1 MINSFKNFLNIFKK
15 VNGFNVIKQ
24 YAKSRVLIFALF
36 QILTQGTSKKSLE
49 IVRNSVDNKIINRLR
64 KKYKNYIL
72 DNKEMIL
79 QESSKRE
86 YSDKIWFLWL
96 QGIEQAP
103 EIVKMCYNSI
113 QQNLDNRELILLTD
127 NNYRDFITFPDYIQE
142 KIDEGIITKTHLS
155 DLLRLELLTKY
166 GGTWVDATVY
176 ISSSSNFP
184 NYMLKSDLFLFQ
196 KLKPGLDGNPRSI
209 SSWYITSCT
218 NNPILLLA
226 KGLLFEYWKNNNYL
240 IDYFLLHDFIELAIE
255 TYPDEWKKIVPFSS
269 STPHILLLR
278 LFDSFNEEMWTS
290 IVSQTSIHKL
300 TYKYDSNISIE
311 GTNLEKILTINED
324 MND

>member
-15 VNGFNVIKQ
+15 INGFNVIKQ

-36 QILTQGTSKKSLE
+36 QILAQGTSKKSLE

-166 GGTWVDATVY
+166 GGTWIDATVY
-176 ISSSSNFP
+176 ISSSNFP
-184 NYMLKSDLFLFQ
+184 NYMLKSDLFFFQ

-255 TYPDEWKKIVPFSS
+255 TYPDEWKKVVAFSS

-278 LFDSFNEEMWTS
+278 LFDEYDEEIWNS
-290 IVSQTSIHKL
+290 VKSQTPLHKL
-300 TYKYDSNISIE
+300 TYKFDNKRTISNSFLDNLMISRGKDVE
-311 GTNLEKILTINED
+311 
-324 MND
+324 

>member
-15 VNGFNVIKQ
+15 INGFNVIKQ

-36 QILTQGTSKKSLE
+36 QILAQGTSKKSLE

-176 ISSSSNFP
+176 ISSSNFP
-184 NYMLKSDLFLFQ
+184 NYKLKSDLFLFQ

-255 TYPDEWKKIVPFSS
+255 TYPDEWKKVVPFSS

>member
-24 YAKSRVLIFALF
+24 YAKSRVLIFALV

-103 EIVKMCYNSI
+103 EIVKICYNSI
-113 QQNLDNRELILLTD
+113 HQNLDNHELILLTD
-127 NNYRDFITFPDYIQE
+127 KNYRDFITFPDYIQE
-142 KIDEGIITKTHLS
+142 KIDLGIITKTHLS

-166 GGTWVDATVY
+166 GGTWIDATVY
-176 ISSSSNFP
+176 ISSSNFP
-184 NYMLKSDLFLFQ
+184 NYMLKSDLFFFQ
-196 KLKPGLDGNPRSI
+196 KLKPGLDGNPRTI
-209 SSWYITSCT
+209 SSWYITSCS

-255 TYPDEWKKIVPFSS
+255 TYPDEWKKVVPFSS

-278 LFDSFNEEMWTS
+278 LFDEYDEEIWNS
-290 IVSQTSIHKL
+290 VKSQTPLHKL
-300 TYKYDSNISIE
+300 TYKYTTVDTQRL
-311 GTNLEKILTINED
+311 GTFYRKIIRK
-324 MND
+324 

>member
-15 VNGFNVIKQ
+15 INGFNVIKQ

-36 QILTQGTSKKSLE
+36 QILAQGTSKKSLE

-64 KKYKNYIL
+64 KKYKSEAIRIKTSIDAKKFSYRK
-72 DNKEMIL
+72 DNV
-79 QESSKRE
+79 
-86 YSDKIWFLWL
+86 IWVCWF
-96 QGIEQAP
+96 QGIENAP
-103 EIVKMCYNSI
+103 DIVKICFESLKRNI
-113 QQNLDNRELILLTD
+113 QSKEIIVITSE
-127 NNYRDFITFPDYIQE
+127 NYRDYVTFPIFIQE
-142 KIDEGIITKTHLS
+142 KIDNGIISGAHMS
-155 DLLRLELLTKY
+155 DLLRLELLTKF

-176 ISSSSNFP
+176 FSDDNLP
-184 NYMLKSDLFLFQ
+184 NLFFDSDLFLFQ
-196 KLKPGLDGNPRSI
+196 KLKPALDGNPLAI
-209 SSWYITSCT
+209 SNWFLTSKA
-218 NNPILLLA
+218 NHPLLCMT
-226 KGLLFEYWKNNNYL
+226 KELLYSYWSKNNTT
-240 IDYFLLHDFIELAIE
+240 IHYFIFHMFFQIATEY
-255 TYPDEWKKIVPFSS
+255 YPEEWKLVVPATS
-269 STPHILLLR
+269 STTHILLLR

>member
-24 YAKSRVLIFALF
+24 YAKSRVLIFALI

-176 ISSSSNFP
+176 ISSSNFP

-255 TYPDEWKKIVPFSS
+255 TYPDEWKKVVPFSS

>member
-36 QILTQGTSKKSLE
+36 QILAQGTSKKSLE

-176 ISSSSNFP
+176 ISSSNFP

-255 TYPDEWKKIVPFSS
+255 TYPDEWKKVVPFSS

>member
-15 VNGFNVIKQ
+15 INGFNVIKQ

-36 QILTQGTSKKSLE
+36 QILAQGTSKKSLE

-176 ISSSSNFP
+176 ISSSNFP

-255 TYPDEWKKIVPFSS
+255 TYPDEWKKVVPFSS